1 VLPQEFI
8 INHVP
13 NSMGNQRLQRIN
25 MKITFTQI
33 LALIACALLTACGAG
48 SCVGHNGCGD
58 SATTSSTTSGVVS
71 TLAGD
76 SSVTAG
82 GYADGTGTAALFN
95 GPHGMAVDS
104 SGNVYVADT
113 ANQRIRKITAAG
125 VVTTF
130 AGNSISDPFT
140 NGTGTAATFASPIGI
155 AIDSSGNLFVIE
167 DLQRYTVGVA
177 FGATQFGST
186 VRKITPAGVVT
197 TFAGSSTNTGSSDGT
212 GTAALF
218 SRLAGIA
225 IDSSNNLYV
234 TDRDT
239 FTIRKITPAGVVTTF
254 AGTDGTNGYLDGTGT
269 AAQFISPEGITIDSS
284 GNLYVVD
291 GASIIRKITSA
302 GVVTT
307 LAGTINQEFPYANGT
322 GTAATFSAPI
332 GITVD
337 SSGNLYV
344 TESDRQTIRK
354 ITSAGVVTTYAGLE
368 DTVGTTDGTL
378 TNARFSRPYGITIDS
393 SGNLFI
399 SDFASGNNN
408 IRKITP

>member
-48 SCVGHNGCGD
+48 SD
-58 SATTSSTTSGVVS
+58 SATSSTSSGVVS

-113 ANQRIRKITAAG
+113 ANQRIRKITPDG

-130 AGNSISDPFT
+130 AGNGISDPFT
-140 NGTGTAATFASPIGI
+140 NGTRTAATFASPIGI
-155 AIDSSGNLFVIE
+155 AIDSSRNLFVIE

-186 VRKITPAGVVT
+186 VRKIDPDGVVT
-197 TFAGSSTNTGSSDGT
+197 TFAGSSTNTGSSDGR

-225 IDSSNNLYV
+225 IDSRNDNLYV

-269 AAQFISPEGITIDSS
+269 AAQFITPEGITIDSS

>member
-1 VLPQEFI
+1 
-8 INHVP
+8 
-13 NSMGNQRLQRIN
+13 
-25 MKITFTQI
+25 MKIAFTQI

-48 SCVGHNGCGD
+48 SD
-58 SATTSSTTSGVVS
+58 SATSSTSSGVVS

-95 GPHGMAVDS
+95 GPQGMAVDS

-167 DLQRYTVGVA
+167 DNQQFVVGVA
-177 FGATQFGST
+177 VVGSTEFGGT

-197 TFAGSSTNTGSSDGT
+197 TFAGSSTTQGSSDGT

-218 SRLAGIA
+218 TRLAGIA
-225 IDSSNNLYV
+225 IDSSNNLFV
-234 TDRDT
+234 TDRET
-239 FTIRKITPAGVVTTF
+239 YTIRKITPAGVVTTF
-254 AGTDGTNGYLDGTGT
+254 AGTDGTADYLDGTGT
-269 AAQFISPEGITIDSS
+269 AAKFISPGGITIDSS

-291 GASIIRKITSA
+291 GNTMIRKITSA

-307 LAGTINQEFPYANGT
+307 LAGTINQENPYANGT
-322 GTAATFSAPI
+322 GTAATFSAPV

-393 SGNLFI
+393 SGNLYM
-399 SDFASGNNN
+399 SDFAFGNNN